1 MMKDSYLDTQPLAKL
16 KEFGIWK
23 VVHLRRFM
31 MLNLMKLKVPKMRL
45 KTLMILEAFNF
56 QML

>member
-1 MMKDSYLDTQPLAKL
+1 
-16 KEFGIWK
+16 
-23 VVHLRRFM
+23 LRRFM